1 MYAMTR
7 IGYRY
12 CSLER
17 TNETALKVDRLLDGE
32 ELLGCIVV
40 IIAAALAHPREVA
53 SSAPPAASP
62 TQKLSGARG
71 SSILDIFTTPH
82 HPRLVRPAFDQLL
95 LDPID

>member
-62 TQKLSGARG
+62 TQKLY
-71 SSILDIFTTPH
+71 
-82 HPRLVRPAFDQLL
+82 
-95 LDPID
+95 